1 LATSQYVERAAERAD
16 PADPARLRATP
27 AAAPAFSTIAVLAL
41 PALALVAVLVGALL
55 AARAGVP
62 FSALSRDPVTEL
74 HGPFYVGW
82 LSNVGAMLWCVAA
95 VVCLFGWAV
104 ARRVS
109 LTRLPSPLFLI
120 ASGLLSA
127 LLMADDLLLLHDG
140 LFPHVLHVGER
151 KTLAAYAL
159 LVAAYLLRFR
169 RDILATRW
177 LPLAAAFGFFAL
189 SLAFDAGLLNVGQ
202 HRRHIFEDGSKL
214 IGIAWWCGYFVRTS
228 LEAATAGAAGDA
240 HIASTAPPPEPA
252 QTLHSSGSAVT
263 RVSPGHVALV
273 LAAGMVLLVAAH
285 TAGQWL
291 KYYRLGGDDAGHYF
305 GMIRRFDLNA
315 EGNVPT
321 WYASTL
327 LLLGAALAGYASLT
341 CARGAESP
349 RGPRRFNPWRWPAH
363 RHWLMAC
370 LLLLLMSLDEAAEL
384 HEKSILPLRKL
395 VGSNPWLHYPWVLP
409 AVLLVLTVM
418 AASLRFLA
426 RLPGRTGLLLVASAL
441 AYVAGALGME
451 TLGGW
456 YDSLYGQQNFT
467 YALFAG
473 AEETL
478 EMAGVVLFI
487 YAMLDHLKRGDAAAV
502 RANPT
507 THASV

>member
-1 LATSQYVERAAERAD
+1 
-16 PADPARLRATP
+16 
-27 AAAPAFSTIAVLAL
+27 VLAL
-41 PALALVAVLVGALL
+41 PALALVAVVVAAAL

-82 LSNVGAMLWCVAA
+82 LSNIGAILWCVAA
-95 VVCLFGWAV
+95 AACLFGWAV
-104 ARRVS
+104 ARRTS
-109 LTRLPSPLFLI
+109 MTRLPSPLFLL

-189 SLAFDAGLLNVGQ
+189 SLAFDAGLLNVGE
-202 HRRHIFEDGSKL
+202 HRRHVFEDGFKL

-228 LEAATAGAAGDA
+228 LEAATAGAAA
-240 HIASTAPPPEPA
+240 AVAPLASRGPPLEPPSTRHAP
-252 QTLHSSGSAVT
+252 GSVLT
-263 RVSPGHVALV
+263 RVSPERVALV
-273 LAAGMVLLVAAH
+273 LAAGIVLLLAAH
-285 TAGQWL
+285 IAGQWL
-291 KYYRLGGDDAGHYF
+291 KYRRLNGDDAGHYF

-321 WYASTL
+321 WYASSL
-327 LLLGAALAGYASLT
+327 LLLAAALAGYASLA
-341 CARGAESP
+341 CARGADSP
-349 RGPRRFNPWRWPAH
+349 PGPRRFNPWRWPAH

-395 VGSNPWLHYPWVLP
+395 VGSNPWLYYPWVLP

-456 YDSLYGQQNFT
+456 YDSLHGQQNLT
-467 YALFAG
+467 YALFAA

-502 RANPT
+502 GASPATDSAPQAAHCPPLPRAG
-507 THASV
+507 